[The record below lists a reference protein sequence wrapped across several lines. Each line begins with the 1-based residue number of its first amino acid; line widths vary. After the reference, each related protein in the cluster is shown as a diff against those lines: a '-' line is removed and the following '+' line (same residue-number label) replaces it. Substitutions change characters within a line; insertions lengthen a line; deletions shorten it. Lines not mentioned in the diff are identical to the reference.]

1 MPLGERPDLRQLEA
15 LSEGITITVGT
26 EVVHCNAVFARM
38 TGYPKSQLVG
48 MPTIELV
55 HLDDRD
61 RAEARIRALMEG
73 AIPYPSEYRLVRKDG
88 SGFVA
93 EGFSARV
100 TWDDTVALATT
111 VRDITEHKKAEE
123 ALLLSEARLRESQR
137 IAHVGTW
144 EWEVASDTSWLSDET
159 YQIFGLEREKFS
171 DTLEELLSCV
181 HPDDRQLLTETI
193 DRAVCEGVPYSLD
206 YRIRRGRGSER
217 LVHERGEFIRDTD
230 DKLYRMRGTVQ
241 DITEAKRAEEALR
254 ESEAHLR
261 ESQRIAHLGSWEY
274 DLSTGKGSWSDE
286 NYRLHGQSKDF
297 EPTYEGFLELV
308 HPADRQRVMD
318 DTAAAMAE
326 GTPLVIDHRIVL
338 PDGSV
343 RLHHEKAAVEVD
355 ASGVPRRVV
364 GICHDIT
371 ERQEAENHLRRS
383 REQLRALNTRFRSAR
398 EEEQKTLS
406 LELHDEI
413 GQAMTALQMDLHS
426 LREADLD
433 RDTVEARL
441 DAMMALTTT
450 VIAAGRR
457 ISTGLR
463 PSVLDD
469 LGLTEAVE
477 WLASDFEERTG
488 TACTLEV
495 QGAESSVRGE
505 VSTAFFR
512 ILQEA
517 LTNVIRHA
525 EADSALIRL
534 DLSGDPPTL
543 EVVDDG
549 RGATEEEIDGSTSL
563 GVLGMRER
571 AAAVGGTVEM
581 GAGDDGGTVVRIAIP
596 RWGLQSRRE

>member
-159 YQIFGLEREKFS
+159 YQIFGLEREEFS
-171 DTLEELLSCV
+171 GTLEELLSCV

-217 LVHERGEFIRDTD
+217 LVHERGEFIRDT
-230 DKLYRMRGTVQ
+230 
-241 DITEAKRAEEALR
+241 
-254 ESEAHLR
+254 
-261 ESQRIAHLGSWEY
+261 
-274 DLSTGKGSWSDE
+274 
-286 NYRLHGQSKDF
+286 
-297 EPTYEGFLELV
+297 
-308 HPADRQRVMD
+308 
-318 DTAAAMAE
+318 
-326 GTPLVIDHRIVL
+326 
-338 PDGSV
+338 
-343 RLHHEKAAVEVD
+343 
-355 ASGVPRRVV
+355 
-364 GICHDIT
+364 
-371 ERQEAENHLRRS
+371 
-383 REQLRALNTRFRSAR
+383 RFRSAR
-398 EEEQKTLS
+398 AEEQKTLS